1 MAQQD
6 RPHDTRES
14 DEDAQRGFR
23 FLQHGFLRL
32 TSLEQQINALDV
44 HDGSSLAGDRAAT
57 QYNPISDQLIALLS
71 AATDH
76 LRAVQV
82 AVEDSGGKILA
93 MSLFTL
99 VRSAIEMS
107 GTGLWILHPTKRDE
121 RVLRSFALTWD
132 NRRQVR
138 SVMTALG
145 KDPAKDVGFERM
157 QARLKQL
164 IDARPSMRGTPIPK
178 VATVTDRLSSIE
190 ELCQDL
196 VHPPLV
202 LWQMASG
209 IAHGNTSMM
218 RNVLELRQLTPS
230 TGGSASFE
238 LTTSVVTLAMFY
250 DAALTLVARLV
261 ELHQSRNESREHR
274 KEEQR

>member
-1 MAQQD
+1 MSDQKGA
-6 RPHDTRES
+6 RNTRES

-23 FLQHGFLRL
+23 FLQLSFARL
-32 TSLEQQINALDV
+32 TALEQQIEILEVSDR
-44 HDGSSLAGDRAAT
+44 SSLAGDRTAT
-57 QYNPISDQLIALLS
+57 QYNPIPDQVIGLLG

-82 AVEDSGGKILA
+82 TVEDSGGKILA

-107 GTGLWILHPTKRDE
+107 GTGLWILEPRSRDD
-121 RVLRSFALTWD
+121 RVLRSFELTWD

-138 SVMTALG
+138 SVKTGLG
-145 KDPAKDVGFERM
+145 LDPANDVGFKRM
-157 QARLKQL
+157 QERVEQL
-164 IDARPSMRGTPIPK
+164 IDARPQIRGRRISK
-178 VATVTDRLSSIE
+178 VTSVTDRLTSIE
-190 ELCQDL
+190 GL
-196 VHPPLV
+196 VPNLVESPLI

-218 RNVLELRQLTPS
+218 RNVLEVRQLGPS
-230 TGGSASFE
+230 VAGSASFE

-261 ELHQSRNESREHR
+261 QLHEARNVSR
-274 KEEQR
+274 